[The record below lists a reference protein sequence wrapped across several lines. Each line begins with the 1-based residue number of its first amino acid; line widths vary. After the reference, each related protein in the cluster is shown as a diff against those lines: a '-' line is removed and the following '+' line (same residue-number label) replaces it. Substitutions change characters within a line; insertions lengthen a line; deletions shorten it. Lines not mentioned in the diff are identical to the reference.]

1 MYETTY
7 VRKTPA
13 ELQKDKVKAER
24 EKIRLT
30 HGPLSGDEFK
40 NLPSADKPYFRE
52 KIETSGAPWGMNYET
67 TYVRMTPAELNE
79 QNVNAEREK
88 IRLIQGP
95 LTQDEFDN
103 LPVIQKP
110 NFRKRIVT
118 SGPAWGMTD
127 ETNYVRITPAE
138 LQAEK
143 VRAENEQLFK
153 KASDLPLT
161 KARYDIL
168 PVEKQKLY
176 REKTT
181 TTGPQYDMTYTTTYV
196 LMTPAELREIFDK
209 EEKEKLRQIWGPL
222 TEGEFVKLPE
232 SEKPNFRMET
242 VNNGAPQYTGENRD
256 IVSYFRMSEAEK
268 LKAKIAREKE
278 QLRREN
284 GPMNQLEFD
293 AWVPWNER
301 NNYHYTYQDNGCPHD
316 PVSYKIFT
324 KIQ

>member
-1 MYETTY
+1 
-7 VRKTPA
+7 
-13 ELQKDKVKAER
+13 
-24 EKIRLT
+24 
-30 HGPLSGDEFK
+30 
-40 NLPSADKPYFRE
+40 
-52 KIETSGAPWGMNYET
+52 
-67 TYVRMTPAELNE
+67 
-79 QNVNAEREK
+79 
-88 IRLIQGP
+88 
-95 LTQDEFDN
+95 
-103 LPVIQKP
+103 
-110 NFRKRIVT
+110 
-118 SGPAWGMTD
+118 MTD